1 MDLTTA
7 IGGAAAFCT
16 TVSYFPQLKKCWTTG
31 SAGDL
36 SLKTFAILAGG
47 LSLWVAYGVMIGD
60 MVIVVANSIS
70 VCLQLGILFCKLRE
84 DWRGRHAL
92 ADQAPPHQ
100 RA

>member
-36 SLKTFAILAGG
+36 SFKTFATLAMGVA
-47 LSLWVAYGVMIGD
+47 LWVVYGVLKGD
-60 MVIVVANSIS
+60 TVIVVANSIS
-70 VCLQLGILFCKLRE
+70 LCLQLGILFCKLRE
-84 DWRGRHAL
+84 GWRGNGAFAGHSTR
-92 ADQAPPHQ
+92 Q
-100 RA
+100 RQV